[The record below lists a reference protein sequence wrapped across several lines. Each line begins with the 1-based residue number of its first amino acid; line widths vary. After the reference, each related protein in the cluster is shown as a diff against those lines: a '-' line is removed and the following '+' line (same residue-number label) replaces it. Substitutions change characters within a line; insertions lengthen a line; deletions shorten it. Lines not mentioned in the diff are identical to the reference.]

1 MGKCIPPLCG
11 GVYLTKRTF
20 GAKIVRKLQ
29 VVNHPIHKIEKN
41 FMLSRHLGFQRVIF
55 DCDMTLVAVEGID
68 ELARL
73 KGQAEHIADLTRQ
86 AMDGIIPLE
95 EVYAKRLELLRPTRA
110 ELDEVARIYRQ
121 TLTPQTAE
129 VIAALQLA
137 GVEVFIVSGGL
148 KAAVLDL
155 AEMLKIPAQNVHAV
169 SVRLDELSG
178 TWWDYTRH
186 QYTGNPNET
195 YFAFA
200 PTPLAESNGKL
211 AVVRNLASDGKRT
224 MMVGDGS
231 TDLVTRDVVRLFVGF
246 GGAERRATVAEG
258 SAVFIN
264 GPGMAGLL
272 PLALSPYGAGKLTD
286 TALWKFFQE
295 GLQAINDGQ
304 VLFKDESHRQR
315 ILKAHNNVDRPEQ
328 VFGE

>member
-1 MGKCIPPLCG
+1 
-11 GVYLTKRTF
+11 
-20 GAKIVRKLQ
+20 
-29 VVNHPIHKIEKN
+29 
-41 FMLSRHLGFQRVIF
+41 MLSRHLGFQRIIF
-55 DCDMTLVAVEGID
+55 DCDMTLVTVEGID

-73 KGQAEHIADLTRQ
+73 KGQAEYIAELTRQ
-86 AMDGIIPLE
+86 AMDGKILLE

-110 ELDEVARIYRQ
+110 ELEEVARIYRR

-137 GVEVFIVSGGL
+137 GVEVIIVSGGL

-169 SVRLDELSG
+169 EVRLDELGG

-186 QYTGNPNET
+186 QYAGNPNET

-224 MMVGDGS
+224 MMVGDGF

-246 GGAERRATVAEG
+246 GGVERRKALMEEA
-258 SAVFIN
+258 AVFIN

-272 PLALSPYGAGKLTD
+272 PVALSTYASAKLAD
-286 TALWKFFQE
+286 TALWEFFQD
-295 GLQAINDGQ
+295 GLQAIENGQ
-304 VLFKDESHRQR
+304 VVFKDKSHRQR
-315 ILKAHNNVDRPEQ
+315 ILDAHKNVDHPEQ